1 MTNIG
6 ERIKSR
12 RLELKMSQEEIA
24 AALGYKSR
32 SSINKIEKDGRN
44 LPQDKIFAI
53 AQLLRT
59 TPSYIMGWEDEV
71 QQPSV
76 IEEEPTLDSLF
87 DMLSDKGQESLISY
101 MRFLE
106 TDPSNLDPDKFVK
119 EIFLDGLSVEARAKR
134 KSLAKELRIQNN
146 LEKSINRHK

>member
-32 SSINKIEKDGRN
+32 SSINKIEKDDRN

-76 IEEEPTLDSLF
+76 IEEEPTLDYLF

-119 EIFLDGLSVEARAKR
+119 EIFLDGLSVEARTKR
-134 KSLAKELRIQNN
+134 KALAKELRIQNN